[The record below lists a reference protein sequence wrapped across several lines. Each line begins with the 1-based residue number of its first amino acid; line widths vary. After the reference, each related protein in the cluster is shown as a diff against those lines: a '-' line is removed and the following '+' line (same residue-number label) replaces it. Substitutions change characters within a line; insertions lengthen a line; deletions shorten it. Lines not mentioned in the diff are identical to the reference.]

1 MVKSALTLLLFLV
14 MTRAISATM
23 PAVKMNVVD
32 ERDATPIAGVVTLFW
47 GTAREGTITGHGGK
61 HAILFAVEAVSDES
75 GELRFPKQ
83 DFSSQPFFL
92 NTNYENPAMLFLK
105 PGYAPLVLHN
115 QLRIVP
121 TLAEASVWEYEGKAV
136 KMKKATPEEIQQKG
150 YSTSTYV
157 DMMVAADHGCGWKRA
172 PRTIVMA
179 DRMFP
184 FPGKTNTLR
193 MLLMNDAFF
202 AQRGCGSP
210 TAFFEPYLR

>member
-1 MVKSALTLLLFLV
+1 MKSLFAMLVLLAAGPV
-14 MTRAISATM
+14 IAASM
-23 PAVKMNVVD
+23 PAVKMKVVD
-32 ERDATPIAGVVTLFW
+32 EEDGTPIAGVVTLFW

-121 TLAEASVWEYEGKAV
+121 TLAEASVWEHDGKAV

-150 YSTSTYV
+150 YLTSTYV
-157 DMMVAADHGCGWKRA
+157 DMMVGADHGCGWKRA
-172 PRTIVMA
+172 PRTIVVA

-202 AQRGCGSP
+202 VRRGCGSP
-210 TAFFEPYLR
+210 NAFFEPYLR

>member
-1 MVKSALTLLLFLV
+1 MTIFFALLLSLAAAPV
-14 MTRAISATM
+14 LAASM

-32 ERDATPIAGVVTLFW
+32 EQDGTPIPDVVTLFW

-61 HAILFAVEAVSDES
+61 HAILFAVEAISSES

-83 DFSSQPFFL
+83 DFGGQPFFL

-105 PGYAPLVLHN
+105 PGYAPLIIRN
-115 QLRIVP
+115 QQRIIP
-121 TLAEASVWEYEGKAV
+121 TLAEASVWEYDGKAV

-150 YSTSTYV
+150 YLTSTFI
-157 DMMVAADHGCGWKRA
+157 DMMVWADHCCGWKRA

-193 MLLMNDAFF
+193 MLLMNDALF

-210 TAFFEPYLR
+210 AAFFEPYLRP